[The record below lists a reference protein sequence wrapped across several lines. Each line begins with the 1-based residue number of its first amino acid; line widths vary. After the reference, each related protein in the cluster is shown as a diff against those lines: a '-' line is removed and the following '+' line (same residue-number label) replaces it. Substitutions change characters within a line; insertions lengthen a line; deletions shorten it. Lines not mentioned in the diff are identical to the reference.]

1 MAIFYPTAEVVRAGK
16 NKPAQAQMSCIVAL
30 NKEMT
35 THFGSRRCTSN
46 FLFRDPSSPLI
57 ETKKIRRSEEI
68 MRQRDKETKIQRDE
82 ETKRR
87 RQERK
92 KENI

>member
-1 MAIFYPTAEVVRAGK
+1 MAIFYRTAEVVRAGK

-35 THFGSRRCTSN
+35 THFGSRRCGSN

-57 ETKKIRRSEEI
+57 ETTDLAHEGRTR
-68 MRQRDKETKIQRDE
+68 
-82 ETKRR
+82 
-87 RQERK
+87 
-92 KENI
+92 